1 MEFHGKRVTVV
12 GLARSGMAACKAL
25 ADRGARV
32 QGTDRLPREKL
43 RGDLAVLESR
53 GVGLATGGHR
63 SEDFLGADLIVI
75 SPGVPTDMDL
85 LTRARA
91 SGIPVWAEVELAFRL
106 TPARFLGITG
116 TNGKSTTTSLLG
128 AMLEAAGFPAVVA
141 GNIGTALCEVV
152 TPLGPSHWVVAELSS
167 FQLETIVAFRPHVA
181 VLLNLAPDHLD
192 RYANAADYYAAKA
205 RIFLNQTPE
214 DFAVLNADDP
224 PTLEWARGLRSRTHL
239 FSRTRTVGD
248 GAFVRDGRLVIRRE
262 GRTQAACGVAEI
274 RIQGLH
280 NLENSLAAAAAAAAI
295 GVPAAAI
302 GDALKCFP
310 GLPHRLELVAEA
322 GGVRYVNDSKG
333 TNVGAV
339 VKSLQSYAGGVI
351 LIAGGKDKGGEDPP
365 AAGPGAGCHS
375 CPAGGRLPDGG
386 GAYAGRRGTPRRRNC
401 HGGRHRAAVPGVRQ
415 LRHVSRLR
423 TPRGRVPGG
432 RADVRGAEGDGWT
445 DTLSAGVRPG
455 DPQRRLRPNRGGCCA
470 RCDWRAAGGRS
481 CRGRRPRG
489 AHARTVGCWPPRSS
503 WWGWGS

>member
-1 MEFHGKRVTVV
+1 MEFRGKRVTVV
-12 GLARSGMAACKAL
+12 GLARSGVAACKAL

-32 QGTDRLPREKL
+32 QGTDRLARETL

-63 SEDFLGADLIVI
+63 AEDFLGADLIVI
-75 SPGVPTDMDL
+75 SPGVPSDMDL
-85 LTRARA
+85 LAQARAR
-91 SGIPVWAEVELAFRL
+91 GIPVWAEVELASRL

-152 TPLGPSHWVVAELSS
+152 TTLGPSHWVVAELSS

-192 RYANAADYYAAKA
+192 RYANATDYYAAKA

-224 PTLEWARGLRSRTHL
+224 ATLEWARGLRSQTHL

-262 GRTQAACGVAEI
+262 GRTEAACGVAEI

-302 GDALKCFP
+302 GGALKRFP

-322 GGVRYVNDSKG
+322 RGVRYVNDSKG

-339 VKSLQSYAGGVI
+339 VKSLESYAGGVI
-351 LIAGGKDKGGEDPP
+351 LIAGGKDKGGDFAPLRPLVEARVKTLLLLGQARDAIRAQLAGACPMEEAP
-365 AAGPGAGCHS
+365 TLDAAV
-375 CPAGGRLPDGG
+375 R
-386 GAYAGRRGTPRRRNC
+386 
-401 HGGRHRAAVPGVRQ
+401 RAAEIATAGDTVLLSPACASFDMFRDFE
-415 LRHVSRLR
+415 H
-423 TPRGRVPGG
+423 RGDVFREAVLALVARRETGG
-432 RADVRGAEGDGWT
+432 PTR
-445 DTLSAGVRPG
+445 
-455 DPQRRLRPNRGGCCA
+455 
-470 RCDWRAAGGRS
+470 
-481 CRGRRPRG
+481 
-489 AHARTVGCWPPRSS
+489 
-503 WWGWGS
+503 

>member
-1 MEFHGKRVTVV
+1 MEFRGKRVTVV
-12 GLARSGMAACKAL
+12 GLARSGVAACKAL

-32 QGTDRLPREKL
+32 QGTDRLARETL

-63 SEDFLGADLIVI
+63 AEDFLGADLIVI
-75 SPGVPTDMDL
+75 SPGVPSDMDL
-85 LTRARA
+85 LAQARAR
-91 SGIPVWAEVELAFRL
+91 GIPVWAEVELASRL

-152 TPLGPSHWVVAELSS
+152 TTLGPSHWVVAELSS

-224 PTLEWARGLRSRTHL
+224 ATLEWARGLRSQTHL

-262 GRTQAACGVAEI
+262 GRTEAACGVAEI

-339 VKSLQSYAGGVI
+339 VKSLESYAGGVI
-351 LIAGGKDKGGEDPP
+351 LIAGGKDKGGDFAPLRPLVEARVKTLLLLGQARDAIRAQLAGACPMEEAP
-365 AAGPGAGCHS
+365 TLDAAV
-375 CPAGGRLPDGG
+375 R
-386 GAYAGRRGTPRRRNC
+386 
-401 HGGRHRAAVPGVRQ
+401 RAAEIATAGDTVLLSPACASFDMFRDFE
-415 LRHVSRLR
+415 H
-423 TPRGRVPGG
+423 RGDVFREAVLALVARRETGG
-432 RADVRGAEGDGWT
+432 PTR
-445 DTLSAGVRPG
+445 
-455 DPQRRLRPNRGGCCA
+455 
-470 RCDWRAAGGRS
+470 
-481 CRGRRPRG
+481 
-489 AHARTVGCWPPRSS
+489 
-503 WWGWGS
+503 